1 MAKKKKK
8 RPVHDAEEREL
19 LESRRYGFFWYD
31 WIWRILRP
39 ILVFTCS
46 FVIICGLVYT
56 GWQKVDDM
64 FFSPMDSADGQ
75 TVAFSVKSGSS
86 LSAVSRNLEEAG
98 LIHNHTVFKY
108 MADFMGMGQKIQS
121 GDYEL
126 SRAMSATE
134 ILDQLISGDGKPLT
148 TTITIIPGWT
158 VEDVAR
164 YLVELKIL
172 GNTDEFLS
180 LCKSG
185 ESYSGYYFIEEM
197 MKTDTV
203 SQRSYALEG
212 YLAPDTYEIFTA
224 ATPEEII
231 KKLLS
236 QTEAVFKEEYH
247 ARAEALSM
255 TMDQV
260 ITLASM
266 IEKEAKTADFA
277 RVSAVFHNRLKL
289 NMALG
294 SDVTVK
300 YVSGVQKMALSNE
313 DLQVNSLYNTYQ
325 HTGLPLGPIC
335 SPSAAAIQA
344 ALYPDEQFVAE
355 QYLYFCSKDP
365 STGEVHFSRTLEE
378 HNQAV
383 SIYSPL
389 WQAYDREKGLQ

>member
-164 YLVELKIL
+164 
-172 GNTDEFLS
+172 
-180 LCKSG
+180 
-185 ESYSGYYFIEEM
+185 
-197 MKTDTV
+197 
-203 SQRSYALEG
+203 
-212 YLAPDTYEIFTA
+212 
-224 ATPEEII
+224 
-231 KKLLS
+231 
-236 QTEAVFKEEYH
+236 
-247 ARAEALSM
+247 
-255 TMDQV
+255 
-260 ITLASM
+260 
-266 IEKEAKTADFA
+266 
-277 RVSAVFHNRLKL
+277 
-289 NMALG
+289 
-294 SDVTVK
+294 
-300 YVSGVQKMALSNE
+300 
-313 DLQVNSLYNTYQ
+313 
-325 HTGLPLGPIC
+325 
-335 SPSAAAIQA
+335 
-344 ALYPDEQFVAE
+344 
-355 QYLYFCSKDP
+355 
-365 STGEVHFSRTLEE
+365 
-378 HNQAV
+378 
-383 SIYSPL
+383 
-389 WQAYDREKGLQ
+389 

>member
-134 ILDQLISGDGKPLT
+134 ILDQLISGDGTNQNLT
-148 TTITIIPGWT
+148 GIFTTGNFTPHGATTADLPAKNATLFDLILFAKTKVEKAFFRPNIILLNPVNWSQMLMEKNASGDYYLGHPASVAPKTLWGLPIWTTPAIPQGKFMVGDFTQAATLWTRQGMT
-158 VEDVAR
+158 VELFEQDVDNVQKN
-164 YLVELKIL
+164 LVTI
-172 GNTDEFLS
+172 
-180 LCKSG
+180 
-185 ESYSGYYFIEEM
+185 
-197 MKTDTV
+197 
-203 SQRSYALEG
+203 
-212 YLAPDTYEIFTA
+212 
-224 ATPEEII
+224 
-231 KKLLS
+231 
-236 QTEAVFKEEYH
+236 
-247 ARAEALSM
+247 RAERRLGFG
-255 TMDQV
+255 
-260 ITLASM
+260 
-266 IEKEAKTADFA
+266 IE
-277 RVSAVFHNRLKL
+277 RVSALVGGDL
-289 NMALG
+289 AL
-294 SDVTVK
+294 
-300 YVSGVQKMALSNE
+300 
-313 DLQVNSLYNTYQ
+313 
-325 HTGLPLGPIC
+325 P
-335 SPSAAAIQA
+335 AAASA
-344 ALYPDEQFVAE
+344 
-355 QYLYFCSKDP
+355 
-365 STGEVHFSRTLEE
+365 TG
-378 HNQAV
+378 
-383 SIYSPL
+383 
-389 WQAYDREKGLQ
+389 K